1 MRIVGGRHRGRPLRS
16 PRGRDLRP
24 TADRVREAVFN
35 ILAHG
40 IDNGELEDAH
50 VLDVFAG
57 TGGLGLEAL
66 SRGAAHV
73 TFIDDNAAAL
83 DCVRESAAAFG
94 DSSKVTLLGLDATRP
109 PPPGPRFVP
118 CSLAFFDPP
127 YGAGLAIPALT
138 ALAGRGWFAAAAVA
152 VIEVGTRESLPP
164 AAGFRLI
171 DQRIYGAARVVF
183 LRSEA

>member
-1 MRIVGGRHRGRPLRS
+1 MRIVGGRHRGRTLRS

-40 IDNGELEDAH
+40 IDGGEPADAH

-94 DSSKVTLLGLDATRP
+94 DSSKVRLLRFDATRP
-109 PPPGPRFVP
+109 PPPAPTFIP

-127 YGAGLAIPALT
+127 YGTGLAVPALA

-152 VIEVGTRESLPP
+152 VIEVGAREALAP
-164 AAGFRLI
+164 AAGLRIL
-171 DQRIYGAARVVF
+171 DQRTYGAARVVF
-183 LRSEA
+183 MRSEA